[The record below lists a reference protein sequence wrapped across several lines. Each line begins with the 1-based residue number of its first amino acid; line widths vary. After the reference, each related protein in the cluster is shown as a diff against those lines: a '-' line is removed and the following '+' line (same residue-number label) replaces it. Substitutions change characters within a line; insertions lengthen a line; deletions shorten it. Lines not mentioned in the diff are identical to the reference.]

1 MMLAVVVAAAMQLQ
15 PMVQPQMLS
24 KVKSVTGR
32 ATCTSRGFQV
42 IGGVTNVVETWRRGN
57 YTWAVTNVAKN
68 VFGRK
73 QTNTWQERVAEWRR
87 KSEEWEERFRLKAK
101 MADAQVKLLQARRE
115 AYVKLRDAALLAT
128 TKAIYQKFID
138 EIDEQLAELDPT
150 VENGDER

>member
-1 MMLAVVVAAAMQLQ
+1 MMLAIVVAAAMQLQ

-32 ATCTSRGFQV
+32 ATCTSRGFRV
-42 IGGVTNVVETWRRGN
+42 VDGVTNVVETWRLGN
-57 YTWAVTNVAKN
+57 FTWAVTNVAKS

-101 MADAQVKLLQARRE
+101 VVESQVKLLQTKRE
-115 AYVKLRDAALLAT
+115 AYVKLRDASVLAT
-128 TKAIYQKFID
+128 TKAIYQNFID
-138 EIDEQLAELDPT
+138 GIDEQLAELDPA
-150 VENGDER
+150 VENGAER